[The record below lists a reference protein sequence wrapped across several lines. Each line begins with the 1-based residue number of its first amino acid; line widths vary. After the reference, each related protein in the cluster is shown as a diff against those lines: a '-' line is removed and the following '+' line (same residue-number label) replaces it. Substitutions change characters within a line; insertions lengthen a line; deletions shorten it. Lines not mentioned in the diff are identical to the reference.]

1 MIKYLEEIIISEVS
15 LNKKEIATHTYVH
28 PVKPELLSTEIKP
41 LIKLQPV
48 ILPPNDIMIQ
58 L

>member
-15 LNKKEIATHTYVH
+15 LNKKEIAVHTYVH

-41 LIKLQPV
+41 LIKFQPV
-48 ILPPNDIMIQ
+48 ILPPNDIMI
-58 L
+58 